1 VERQLTIDVL
11 VTPADRHAALGQ
23 DVRTGLSASPKF
35 LPPVWFYD
43 EAGSLLFDEIT
54 RLPEYYLT
62 RAESSILT
70 GHAVEVARIT
80 GADTLVE
87 IGSGTSEKTRLLLD
101 AMADRG
107 SLSGIVLLDISEE
120 VLTDA
125 AAMLSARYQVD
136 VHAVVDDFRD
146 GLLKL
151 PSGGHR
157 LWAFLGSTIGNFPP
171 DERLSLLADFRTAM
185 APGDYF
191 LLGTDLV
198 KPPRRL
204 VAAYDDAEGITAAF
218 NRNVL
223 RVLNRELAAEFD
235 PDRFD
240 HRAVWNAASGWIE
253 MRLRSRTHQSVEVRE
268 LSLTVELDEGEEI
281 LTEISC
287 KFEPERL
294 QAELEA
300 AGLHTVARWLDEG
313 GDFLVSLAQPSGG
326 APSAGL

>member
-1 VERQLTIDVL
+1 MERQLTIDVL

-23 DVRTGLSASPKF
+23 DVRAGLSATPKY

-70 GHAVEVARIT
+70 GQAAEIARIT

-107 SLSGIVLLDISEE
+107 SLNGIVLLDISEE
-120 VLTDA
+120 VLTEA
-125 AAMLSARYQVD
+125 AATLSARYQVE

-151 PSGGHR
+151 PSKGNR

-171 DERLSLLADFRTAM
+171 EDRLSLLADFRTAT

-198 KPPRRL
+198 KSPRRL

-223 RVLNRELAAEFD
+223 SVLNRELAAEFD
-235 PDRFD
+235 PDAFD
-240 HRAVWNAASGWIE
+240 HRAVWNADESWIE
-253 MRLRSRTHQSVEVRE
+253 MRLRSRIQQSVEVRE
-268 LSLTVELDEGEEI
+268 LALTVELDEGEEI

-294 QAELEA
+294 GAELA
-300 AGLHTVARWLDEG
+300 TAGLHTVCRWVDEG
-313 GDFLVSLAQPSGG
+313 GDFLVSLAQPSGA
-326 APSAGL
+326 APSAGV

>member
-1 VERQLTIDVL
+1 VNNQPTVDVL
-11 VTPADRHAALGQ
+11 VTPADRHASLGQ
-23 DVRTGLSASPKF
+23 DVRVGLTASPKF

-70 GHAVEVARIT
+70 GHAAEIAALT

-101 AMADRG
+101 AVAERG
-107 SLSGIVLLDISEE
+107 SLTGIVLLDISEE
-120 VLTDA
+120 VLRQA
-125 AAMLSARYQVD
+125 AAALSTHYQVD

-151 PSGGHR
+151 PSGGRR
-157 LWAFLGSTIGNFPP
+157 LWAFLGSTIGNFQPE
-171 DERLSLLADFRTAM
+171 ERSTLLAEFNTAM
-185 APGDYF
+185 NPGDHL

-198 KPPRRL
+198 KPSRRL
-204 VAAYDDAEGITAAF
+204 VAAYDDADGVTAAF

-223 RVLNRELAAEFD
+223 KVLNRELGAGFD
-235 PDRFD
+235 PDAFE
-240 HRAVWNAASGWIE
+240 HRAVWNSAQSWIE
-253 MRLRSRTHQSVEVRE
+253 MRLLSRFPQSVEIRE
-268 LSLTVELDEGEEI
+268 LGLTVEFEAGEEI

-287 KFEPERL
+287 KFAPDGLADELANAGFRTVERW
-294 QAELEA
+294 
-300 AGLHTVARWLDEG
+300 TDRG
-313 GDFLVSLAQPSGG
+313 GDFLVSLAEPT
-326 APSAGL
+326 

>member
-101 AMADRG
+101 AMADRR

-120 VLTDA
+120 VLTEA

-185 APGDYF
+185 APDDYF

-198 KPPRRL
+198 KSPRRL

-240 HRAVWNAASGWIE
+240 HRAVWNAAQGWIE

-287 KFEPERL
+287 KFEAERL
-294 QAELEA
+294 AAELEA
-300 AGLHTVARWLDEG
+300 AGLHTVARWFDEG

>member
-11 VTPADRHAALGQ
+11 VTPADRHTALAQ

-62 RAESSILT
+62 RAERSILT
-70 GHAVEVARIT
+70 AHVTEIAEIT

-101 AMADRG
+101 AMSGRA
-107 SLSGIVLLDISEE
+107 SLRGIVLLDISEE
-120 VLTDA
+120 VLTEA
-125 AAMLSARYQVD
+125 AATLRAQYQVD

-151 PSGGHR
+151 PSRGQR

-171 DERLSLLADFRTAM
+171 EDRLSLLADFRTAM
-185 APGDYF
+185 SPGDYL

-198 KPPRRL
+198 KSPRRL
-204 VAAYDDAEGITAAF
+204 VAAYDDADGVTAAF

-223 RVLNRELAAEFD
+223 RVLNRELGAGFD
-235 PDRFD
+235 PGAFD
-240 HRAVWNAASGWIE
+240 HLAVWNAAENWIE
-253 MRLRSRTHQSVEVRE
+253 MRLRARTRQLVEVRE
-268 LSLTVELDEGEEI
+268 LAFTVELDEGEEI

-294 QAELEA
+294 RSELA
-300 AGLHTVARWLDEG
+300 GAGLNTVRSWRDDG
-313 GDFLVSLAQPSGG
+313 GDFLLSLVEPSGG

>member
-11 VTPADRHAALGQ
+11 VTAADRHAALCL
-23 DVRTGLSASPKF
+23 DVRAGLTASPKF

-43 EAGSLLFDEIT
+43 EAGSILFDEIT

-62 RAESSILT
+62 RSESSILS
-70 GHAVEVARIT
+70 GHAAEIAQIT
-80 GADTLVE
+80 GVDTLVE

-101 AMADRG
+101 AMAARG
-107 SLSGIVLLDISEE
+107 SLTRIVLLDISEE
-120 VLTDA
+120 VLREA
-125 AAMLSARYQVD
+125 AAALSSRYQVD

-151 PSGGHR
+151 PAQGRR

-171 DERLSLLADFRTAM
+171 DDRSSLLADFGTAM
-185 APGDYF
+185 GPDDYF

-198 KPPRRL
+198 KAPRRL

-223 RVLNRELAAEFD
+223 LVLNRELAASFD
-235 PDRFD
+235 PDEFD
-240 HRAVWNAASGWIE
+240 HLAVWNSDHSWIE
-253 MRLRSRTHQSVEVRE
+253 MRLRSRTRQVVEIRE
-268 LSLTVELDEGEEI
+268 LALTVELDEGEEI

-287 KFEPERL
+287 KFEPDQLRS
-294 QAELEA
+294 ELMA
-300 AGLHTVARWLDEG
+300 AGLCPVRSWFDEG
-313 GDFLVSLAQPSGG
+313 GDFLVSLAEPAGG
-326 APSAGL
+326 ASLAGL

>member
-1 VERQLTIDVL
+1 VERQLTTDVL
-11 VTPADRHAALGQ
+11 VTPADRHAALAQ

-62 RAESSILT
+62 RAERSILT
-70 GHAVEVARIT
+70 AHAPEIAEIT

-101 AMADRG
+101 AMSGRG
-107 SLSGIVLLDISEE
+107 SLGGIVLLDISEE
-120 VLTDA
+120 VLTEA
-125 AAMLSARYQVD
+125 AATLSAQYQVD

-151 PSGGHR
+151 PSRGQR

-171 DERLSLLADFRTAM
+171 EDRLSLLADFRTAM
-185 APGDYF
+185 APDDYL

-198 KPPRRL
+198 KSPRRL
-204 VAAYDDAEGITAAF
+204 VAAYDDAEGVTAAF

-223 RVLNRELAAEFD
+223 RVLNRELRAGFD
-235 PDRFD
+235 PDAFD
-240 HRAVWNAASGWIE
+240 HRAVWNAAENWIE
-253 MRLRSRTHQSVEVRE
+253 MRLRARTRQLVEVRE
-268 LSLTVELDEGEEI
+268 LALTVELDEGEEI

-287 KFEPERL
+287 KFQPERL
-294 QAELEA
+294 RSELA
-300 AGLHTVARWLDEG
+300 GAGLNTVRSWRDDG
-313 GDFLVSLAQPSGG
+313 GDFLVTLAEPSGS

>member
-11 VTPADRHAALGQ
+11 VTPADRHAALCQ
-23 DVRTGLSASPKF
+23 DVRVGLSASPKF

-62 RAESSILT
+62 RAESAILA
-70 GHAVEVARIT
+70 GHAAEIVEMT

-101 AMADRG
+101 AMAGQG

-120 VLTDA
+120 VLTEA
-125 AAMLSARYQVD
+125 AAILSARYEVD
-136 VHAVVDDFRD
+136 VHAVIDDFRD

-151 PSGGHR
+151 PSGGRR
-157 LWAFLGSTIGNFPP
+157 LWVFLGSTIGNFPP
-171 DERLSLLADFRTAM
+171 EERLSLLADFRTAM

-191 LLGTDLV
+191 LLGTDLL
-198 KPPRRL
+198 KSPRRL
-204 VAAYDDAEGITAAF
+204 IAAYDDAEGITAAF

-223 RVLNRELAAEFD
+223 KVLNRELAASFD
-235 PDRFD
+235 PEEFD
-240 HRAVWNAASGWIE
+240 HRAVWNAGQSWVE
-253 MRLRSRTHQSVEVRE
+253 MRLRSRVHQVVDVRE
-268 LSLTVELDEGEEI
+268 LALSVELEEGEEI

-294 QAELEA
+294 RAELAA
-300 AGLHTVARWLDEG
+300 AGLNTVHSWLDEG
-313 GDFLVSLAQPSGG
+313 GDFLLSLAEPAGG

>member
-11 VTPADRHAALGQ
+11 VTAADRHAALCD
-23 DVRTGLSASPKF
+23 DVRTGLTASPKF

-70 GHAVEVARIT
+70 GQAAEIARVT

-87 IGSGTSEKTRLLLD
+87 IGSGTSDKTRLLLD
-101 AMADRG
+101 AMAVRG
-107 SLSGIVLLDISEE
+107 SLTGIVLLDISEE
-120 VLTDA
+120 VLREA
-125 AAMLSARYQVD
+125 AGTLSVRYQVD

-151 PSGGHR
+151 PSQGRR

-171 DERLSLLADFRTAM
+171 DERLSLLAEFRTAM
-185 APGDYF
+185 GPDDY
-191 LLGTDLV
+191 LLVGTDLV
-198 KPPRRL
+198 KSPRRL
-204 VAAYDDAEGITAAF
+204 VVAYDDAEGITAAF

-223 RVLNRELAAEFD
+223 HVLNRELAADFD
-235 PDRFD
+235 PDEFD
-240 HRAVWNAASGWIE
+240 HRAVWNQDQSWIE
-253 MRLRSRTHQSVEVRE
+253 MRLRSRTRQLVEVRE
-268 LSLTVELDEGEEI
+268 LALTVELDEGEEI

-287 KFEPERL
+287 KFEPDLFRS
-294 QAELEA
+294 ELVA
-300 AGLHTVARWLDEG
+300 AGLRPVRSWLDEG
-313 GDFLVSLAQPSGG
+313 GDFLVSLAEPAGSAPLG
-326 APSAGL
+326 AL

>member
-1 VERQLTIDVL
+1 VQKQLTIDVL
-11 VTPADRHAALGQ
+11 VTAADRHAALCH
-23 DVRTGLSASPKF
+23 DVRTGLTASPKF

-43 EAGSLLFDEIT
+43 EAGSLLFDDIT
-54 RLPEYYLT
+54 RVPEYYLT

-70 GHAVEVARIT
+70 GHAGEIARVT

-101 AMADRG
+101 AMASRG
-107 SLSGIVLLDISEE
+107 SLNGIVLLDISEE
-120 VLTDA
+120 VLREA
-125 AAMLSARYQVD
+125 AATLSARYQVD

-151 PSGGHR
+151 PSGGRR

-171 DERLSLLADFRTAM
+171 DDRSSLLAGFRTAM
-185 APGDYF
+185 APDDHF

-198 KPPRRL
+198 KSPRRL

-223 RVLNRELAAEFD
+223 KVLNRELAANFD
-235 PDRFD
+235 PDGFD
-240 HRAVWNAASGWIE
+240 HRAVWNSDHSWIE
-253 MRLRSRTHQSVEVRE
+253 MRLRSRTGQVVDVRE
-268 LSLTVELDEGEEI
+268 LALTVDLDEGEEI

-287 KFEPERL
+287 KFDPDHLRS
-294 QAELEA
+294 ELVS
-300 AGLHTVARWLDEG
+300 AGLPPVRSWFDEA
-313 GDFLVSLAQPSGG
+313 GDFLVSLAQPAGS
-326 APSAGL
+326 APLTGF

>member
-1 VERQLTIDVL
+1 MERQLTIDVL

-70 GHAVEVARIT
+70 GHAAEIAQIT

-101 AMADRG
+101 AMAGRG

-120 VLTDA
+120 VLTEA
-125 AAMLSARYQVD
+125 AATLSARYQVD

-151 PSGGHR
+151 PSRGHR

-171 DERLSLLADFRTAM
+171 EERLSLLADFRTAM
-185 APGDYF
+185 APNDYL

-198 KPPRRL
+198 KSPRRL
-204 VAAYDDAEGITAAF
+204 VAAYDDAEGVTAAF
-218 NRNVL
+218 NRNL
-223 RVLNRELAAEFD
+223 LKVLNRELAAGFD
-235 PDRFD
+235 PDAFD
-240 HRAVWNAASGWIE
+240 HRAVWNAAQSWIE
-253 MRLRSRTHQSVEVRE
+253 MRLRSRTHQLVEVRE
-268 LSLTVELDEGEEI
+268 LALTVELDEGEEI

-294 QAELEA
+294 TAELAA
-300 AGLHTVARWLDEG
+300 AGLHRVQSWLDEG
-313 GDFLVSLAQPSGG
+313 GDFLVSLAQPSGTAALVG
-326 APSAGL
+326 I